1 VTDARRG
8 VGAAGEDAAA
18 RWYEAQGFTIVARNW
33 RVRAG
38 ELDIV
43 ARRGRLVVFCEV
55 KARASDRFGTALD
68 AVTRTKQLR
77 LRRLAAQFLAEHPQ
91 SGSKLRFDV
100 AAVRPG
106 ATGPSVDV
114 MEAAF

>member
-1 VTDARRG
+1 MTDARRG
-8 VGAAGEDAAA
+8 VGAAGEEAAA
-18 RWYEAQGFTIVARNW
+18 RWYEAAGFTILARNW
-33 RVRAG
+33 RVRTG

-43 ARRGRLVVFCEV
+43 ARRGRLVAFCEV

-77 LRRLAAQFLAEHPQ
+77 VRRLAAQFLAAHPQ
-91 SGSKLRFDV
+91 AGCTLRFDV

-106 ATGPSVDV
+106 AAGPAVE
-114 MEAAF
+114 MLEAAF